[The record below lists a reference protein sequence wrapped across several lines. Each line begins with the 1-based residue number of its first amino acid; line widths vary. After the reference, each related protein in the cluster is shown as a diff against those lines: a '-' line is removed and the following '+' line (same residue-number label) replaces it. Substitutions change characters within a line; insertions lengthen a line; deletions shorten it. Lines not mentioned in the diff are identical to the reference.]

1 MMKLWEVR
9 SHCKLLSF
17 QLTKGE
23 VLAIVMSSEGNNIII
38 ISTLGSILFQ
48 TYGVLCEEA
57 SP

>member
-9 SHCKLLSF
+9 SHYKLLSF

-48 TYGVLCEEA
+48 TYGVLYKEA